1 MLVIDY
7 SPSLAVRSTL
17 DLKKQ
22 ALYKRFMARRPKQD
36 ATQPAIKP
44 QRQPRIRVVRVEDE
58 APQAEMPLDD
68 SGLSLEDLGQAYAA
82 LINRGSVPYEE
93 PQEAAVFSETQVDE
107 LQAELEPEPLPP
119 VSDEACELSPKSIL
133 EAMLFVGHPQN
144 EPLTARH
151 VSSLMR
157 GVLPEEIDEL
167 VGELNEQYNAEQT
180 PYYIASEGAGY
191 RLVLRD
197 EFSTLREQFYGR
209 VREARLSQAV
219 IDTLA
224 IVAYHQPVGLKEID
238 QLRGKPSG
246 AILSQLVRRQ
256 LVKIERNPDKPREM
270 RYRTTSRFLD
280 LFSLESL
287 DDLPRSQEVE

>member
-1 MLVIDY
+1 
-7 SPSLAVRSTL
+7 
-17 DLKKQ
+17 
-22 ALYKRFMARRPKQD
+22 MARRPKQD
-36 ATQPAIKP
+36 ATEPAIKP
-44 QRQPRIRVVRVEDE
+44 ERQRRIRVVRVEEE
-58 APQAEMPLDD
+58 APQAEVPVDD

-82 LINRGSVPYEE
+82 VLNRGSVPYEL
-93 PQEAAVFSETQVDE
+93 PQETPAFQKTQVDE
-107 LQAELEPEPLPP
+107 LQAELEPDPLPP

-167 VGELNEQYNAEQT
+167 VGELNEQYEAELA
-180 PYYIASEGAGY
+180 PYQIASDGSGY
-191 RLVLRD
+191 RLILRD

-209 VREARLSQAV
+209 IREAKLSQAV

-224 IVAYHQPVGLKEID
+224 IVAYHQPVGLKEVD
-238 QLRGKPSG
+238 RLRGKPSG
-246 AILSQLVRRQ
+246 GILSQLVRRQ
-256 LVKIERNPDKPREM
+256 LVKIERPADKPRDIT
-270 RYRTTSRFLD
+270 YRTTPRFLD

>member
-1 MLVIDY
+1 
-7 SPSLAVRSTL
+7 
-17 DLKKQ
+17 
-22 ALYKRFMARRPKQD
+22 MARRPKQD
-36 ATQPAIKP
+36 APQPAIKP
-44 QRQPRIRVVRVEDE
+44 ERQRRVRVVRVEDE
-58 APQAEMPLDD
+58 TPRAETPVDD

-82 LINRGSVPYEE
+82 LLNRGGIPYEE
-93 PQEAAVFSETQVDE
+93 QQDASPLVESAGDDLQDEIET
-107 LQAELEPEPLPP
+107 EPLPP

-167 VGELNEQYNAEQT
+167 VHELNEQYDAEHT
-180 PYYIASEGAGY
+180 PYCILSEGAGY

-219 IDTLA
+219 VDTLA
-224 IVAYHQPVGLKEID
+224 IVAYHQPIGLKEID
-238 QLRGKPSG
+238 KLRGKPSG
-246 AILSQLVRRQ
+246 GILGQLVRRQ
-256 LVKIERNPDKPREM
+256 LVKIERNADKPREIK
-270 RYRTTSRFLD
+270 YRTTGRFLD

>member
-1 MLVIDY
+1 
-7 SPSLAVRSTL
+7 
-17 DLKKQ
+17 
-22 ALYKRFMARRPKQD
+22 MARRPKQD
-36 ATQPAIKP
+36 ATEPAIKP
-44 QRQPRIRVVRVEDE
+44 ERQRRVRVVRVEDE
-58 APQAEMPLDD
+58 TPDQMPVDD
-68 SGLSLEDLGQAYAA
+68 SGMSLEDLGQAYAA
-82 LINRGSVPYEE
+82 LLNRGNIPYEE
-93 PQEAAVFSETQVDE
+93 SREAPISKETQVGD
-107 LQAELEPEPLPP
+107 LQAELETEPLPP

-167 VGELNEQYNAEQT
+167 VGELNEQYDAERT
-180 PYYIASEGAGY
+180 PYHVASEGAGY

-209 VREARLSQAV
+209 VREARLSQSV

-224 IVAYHQPVGLKEID
+224 IVAYHQPVGLKEVD

-246 AILSQLVRRQ
+246 AILGQLVRRQ
-256 LVKIERNPDKPREM
+256 LVKIERNPDKPREVK
-270 RYRTTSRFLD
+270 YRTTSRFLD

-287 DDLPRSQEVE
+287 DDLPRSQEGE

>member
-1 MLVIDY
+1 
-7 SPSLAVRSTL
+7 
-17 DLKKQ
+17 
-22 ALYKRFMARRPKQD
+22 MARRNKQE
-36 ATQPAIKP
+36 ATEPAIKP
-44 QRQPRIRVVRVEDE
+44 ERQRRVRVVRVEE
-58 APQAEMPLDD
+58 ESPQQEMPLDD
-68 SGLSLEDLGQAYAA
+68 SGISLEDLGQAYAA
-82 LINRGSVPYEE
+82 LLNRGSVPYEE
-93 PQEAAVFSETQVDE
+93 PQEAPPVGEVADE

-133 EAMLFVGHPQN
+133 EAMLFVGHPLN
-144 EPLTARH
+144 EPLTSRH
-151 VSSLMR
+151 VASLMR

-167 VGELNEQYNAEQT
+167 VRELNEQYDAERT
-180 PYYIASEGAGY
+180 PYHIASDSTGY

-197 EFSTLREQFYGR
+197 DFAALREQFYGR
-209 VREARLSQAV
+209 VREATLSQAV

-256 LVKIERNPDKPREM
+256 LVKIERHSEKPREVK
-270 RYRTTSRFLD
+270 YRTTSRFLD

-287 DDLPRSQEVE
+287 EDLPRSQEVE

>member
-1 MLVIDY
+1 MQRPY
-7 SPSLAVRSTL
+7 N
-17 DLKKQ
+17 
-22 ALYKRFMARRPKQD
+22 ALMARRPKKN
-36 ATQPAIKP
+36 ATDPAIKP
-44 QRQPRIRVVRVEDE
+44 GREPRVRVLRMDE
-58 APQAEMPLDD
+58 PAEPELPLDD

-82 LINRGSVPYEE
+82 LLNRGGVPYEE
-93 PQEAAVFSETQVDE
+93 RQEHEIQPAADLPAEIEAA
-107 LQAELEPEPLPP
+107 LESEPLPP
-119 VSDEACELSPKSIL
+119 VSDAACELSPQSIL

-144 EPLTARH
+144 EPLTARQ

-167 VGELNEQYNAEQT
+167 VRELNDQYETESA
-180 PYYIASEGAGY
+180 PYRVASEGAGY

-209 VREARLSQAV
+209 VKEAKLSQSV

-246 AILSQLVRRQ
+246 GILSQLVRRQ
-256 LVKIERNPDKPREM
+256 LVKVERSPDKPRDI

-287 DDLPRSQEVE
+287 EDLPHSQEVE